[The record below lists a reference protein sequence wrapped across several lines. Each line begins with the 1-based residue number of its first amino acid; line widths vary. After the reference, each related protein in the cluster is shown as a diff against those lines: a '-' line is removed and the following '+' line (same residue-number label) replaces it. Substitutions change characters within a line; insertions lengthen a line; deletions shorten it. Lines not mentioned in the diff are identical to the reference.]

1 MLVLSEV
8 IEQVAAR
15 MRFVISPKGFDSDL
29 AGYEDFGDFGFLWKN
44 GRLFNGQLG
53 EVFKFI
59 IPENLL

>member
-44 GRLFNGQLG
+44 GQDYLMASW
-53 EVFKFI
+53 EKFL
-59 IPENLL
+59 NL